1 MEFIDV
7 INTRKSVRSFSDE
20 QIPEEFLQ
28 EMFAAARLSPSFQ
41 NRQCW
46 RFVIVKDAIKRTELA
61 LKSGFLGKI
70 NFFIRNAPIIIVA
83 CADTSKSGTVNK
95 QNYYLVDVA
104 IAFQQMMLAAW
115 NRGIGSCWLAAFD
128 EKSVRKILGIPEKI
142 RVVAMSPFGFPK
154 DKDTFYAKAVK
165 TFAGSKKRIDLDKI
179 ILWEKWEKRFQI
191 SDVRSKK

>member
-7 INTRKSVRSFSDE
+7 IKTRKSVRSFS
-20 QIPEEFLQ
+20 EEKISEEILQ
-28 EMFAAARLSPSFQ
+28 EMFTAAQLSPSFQ

-46 RFVIVKDAIKRTELA
+46 RFVVVRDEKTRSELA

-70 NFFIRNAPIIIVA
+70 NFFIKKAPVIIVA

-95 QNYYLVDVA
+95 QDYYLVDVA
-104 IAFQQMMLAAW
+104 ISFQQMMLAAW

-128 EKSVRKILGIPEKI
+128 EKSVKKILGIPNKI
-142 RVVAMSPFGFPK
+142 RVVAMSPFGYPK

-165 TFAGSKKRIDLDKI
+165 TFAGSKKRVDLEKI
-179 ILWEKWEKRFQI
+179 ILWEKWET
-191 SDVRSKK
+191 